1 MPDWSQIQSF
11 AAVAEH
17 GSLSAA
23 ARTLGSSQPTL
34 SRHIA
39 QLEAEMGARLFERSR
54 GGMALTAQGAEL
66 MHHAQAMADAAAR
79 FEPTSTSP
87 GLSGTVRITASR
99 VVAHF
104 TLPPII
110 AQIRLT
116 HPEIEI
122 ELVAS
127 DSTDNLL
134 RREADIALRIGE
146 PTQPDLIARKLVK
159 IGFGWYAS
167 RDWLKRHGPIK
178 SEQEVMHKDIV
189 GFASESQPPGILPL
203 VESPPDSALHFSVT
217 SNSMAARMF
226 AIRAGYGVGV
236 ASHRWATMYPELVN
250 VFPGRNVG
258 SADLWI
264 VTHEEL
270 RHSAR
275 IRAVFDYLS
284 ERVQQSRSQFKPP
297 NKT

>member
-1 MPDWSQIQSF
+1 MPDWSQIQTF

-39 QLEAEMGARLFERSR
+39 QLEADMGARLFERSR

-79 FEPTSTSP
+79 FEPTSASP

-110 AQIRLT
+110 AQIRLA

-134 RREADIALRIGE
+134 RREADIALRMYR
-146 PTQPDLIARKLVK
+146 PTQGDVITRRVTTIDLGAYASHAYIARKGAPETLADVRAHDLIGYDRSTMIIDGFRERGLTLDRHAFGVRTDDQVACWQLVLA
-159 IGFGWYAS
+159 GCG
-167 RDWLKRHGPIK
+167 
-178 SEQEVMHKDIV
+178 V
-189 GFASESQPPGILPL
+189 GFTQC
-203 VESPPDSALHFSVT
+203 V
-217 SNSMAARMF
+217 
-226 AIRAGYGVGV
+226 VGDADPRV
-236 ASHRWATMYPELVN
+236 VRLFGPEA
-250 VFPGRNVG
+250 VG
-258 SADLWI
+258 SLPVWLTAHPDLRR
-264 VTHEEL
+264 VP
-270 RHSAR
+270 RV
-275 IRAVFDYLS
+275 RAVYDALAQAL
-284 ERVQQSRSQFKPP
+284 EQL
-297 NKT
+297 

>member
-217 SNSMAARMF
+217 SNSMAARMS